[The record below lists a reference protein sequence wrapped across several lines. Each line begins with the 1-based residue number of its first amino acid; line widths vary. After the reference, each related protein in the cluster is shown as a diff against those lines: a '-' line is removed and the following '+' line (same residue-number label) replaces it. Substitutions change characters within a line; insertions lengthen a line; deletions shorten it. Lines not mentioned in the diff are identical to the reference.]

1 MSDRRGTGPPPAS
14 KPTPI
19 VVVRVPAGQWPGK
32 DLAGAL
38 GAGFLVTTTDQIL
51 ADVIL
56 LTDVNVTDVQNLR
69 KRQPRIAIV
78 VHTTPSEVVDMLT
91 AGADVAVS
99 TAPLAEVAARI
110 RAVARN
116 LPPRRPSPGPT

>member
-1 MSDRRGTGPPPAS
+1 M
-14 KPTPI
+14 
-19 VVVRVPAGQWPGK
+19 VVVRVPGGQWSGK

-56 LTDVNVTDVQNLR
+56 LTGVNVTDVQTLR

-116 LPPRRPSPGPT
+116 LPARRPSPGPV